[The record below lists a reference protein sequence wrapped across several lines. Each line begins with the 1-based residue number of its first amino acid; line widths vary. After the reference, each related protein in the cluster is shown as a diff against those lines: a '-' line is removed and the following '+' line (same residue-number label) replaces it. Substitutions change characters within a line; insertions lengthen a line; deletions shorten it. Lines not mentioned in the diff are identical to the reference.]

1 MPKGPYLAV
10 TGRFMHPTTVTTNEP
25 DLRFLD
31 RALVVR
37 FVRPTTGTS
46 NELVREPASM
56 GFVVRYG
63 HHMHVSPARGHGR
76 VRRG

>member
-1 MPKGPYLAV
+1 
-10 TGRFMHPTTVTTNEP
+10 MHPTTVTTNEP
-25 DLRFLD
+25 VQRHLG

-63 HHMHVSPARGHGR
+63 HPMHVSHAND
-76 VRRG
+76 RRP